1 MTAMSLSI
9 AASGKGGVGKTTLC
23 ALLVRYFIE
32 MGKKPVLAVDGDPNS
47 SLGAL
52 LGMEPERKI
61 GDLREEVNDPANI
74 PSGVPKA
81 RMLETWINE
90 IIQEGRG
97 FDLLTMGRGEGPGC
111 YCYVN
116 DLLRQ
121 FLSRL
126 KKSYPVVVIDNEAGM
141 EHLSRLTTDNVDCL
155 IAVSEPTTPSVRTV
169 ERILELADS
178 LPTRI
183 GRKAVVFNKTK
194 NGRVPDIILEQAQNL
209 AISASMELSHSQTLE
224 ELGEQGASIFEL
236 PGKLEDNP
244 QLTRIVEWCLGG
256 DNH

>member
-116 DLLRQ
+116 DLLRH

-126 KKSYPVVVIDNEAGM
+126 W
-141 EHLSRLTTDNVDCL
+141 C
-155 IAVSEPTTPSVRTV
+155 
-169 ERILELADS
+169 
-178 LPTRI
+178 
-183 GRKAVVFNKTK
+183 
-194 NGRVPDIILEQAQNL
+194 
-209 AISASMELSHSQTLE
+209 SQF
-224 ELGEQGASIFEL
+224 IF
-236 PGKLEDNP
+236 
-244 QLTRIVEWCLGG
+244 R
-256 DNH
+256 